1 MNNRKMNM
9 QESHV
14 FVLDLCTSI
23 GSFTP
28 HTDRQNGGPGTF
40 CPVETKTQAKPQDS
54 GKENTDKL
62 RTGEGNTRN

>member
-28 HTDRQNGGPGTF
+28 HTERQNRGGTF
-40 CPVETKTQAKPQDS
+40 CPVETKMQAKPQDS
-54 GKENTDKL
+54 DGENAEKL
-62 RTGEGNTRN
+62 RTSEGNTHN